1 MVRNPRE
8 PGKSN
13 PGFIT
18 AYQRINVAFSRARR
32 LLIIVG
38 NKDYLTRKGVIDLP
52 DVMGDSNND
61 QKNFR
66 VYEKVIDTIRTYGK
80 VLDDVDVI
88 RERGNSK

>member
-1 MVRNPRE
+1 
-8 PGKSN
+8 
-13 PGFIT
+13 
-18 AYQRINVAFSRARR
+18 

-38 NKDYLTRKGVIDLP
+38 NKDYLIRKGVIDLP

-66 VYEKVIDTIRTYGK
+66 VYEKVIDTIKTYGK